1 MLDIKSFLGGISTHV
16 PHKRYDDLWSKG
28 DYAGIDFNSR
38 TSQEVRHIDHLC
50 FGRIKDFN
58 SRTSQEVR
66 QDGYVQIKVQDDFN
80 SRTSQEVRLHLY

>member
-38 TSQEVRHIDHLC
+38 TSQEVR
-50 FGRIKDFN
+50 
-58 SRTSQEVR
+58 